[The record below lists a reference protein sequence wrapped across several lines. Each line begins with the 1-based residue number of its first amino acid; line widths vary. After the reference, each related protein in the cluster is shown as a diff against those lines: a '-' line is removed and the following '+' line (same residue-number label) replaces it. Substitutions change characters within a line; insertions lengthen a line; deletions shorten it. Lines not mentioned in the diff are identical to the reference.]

1 MIKSGT
7 SCDSHSTCFHFRLM
21 NSTEITPQT
30 DRKVKSYLWIILLF
44 DLLVLGLTI
53 RRAVLLGKSP
63 MRYFGE
69 TGIISWF
76 SCIQLLIL
84 SGLAWKIYRI
94 RKLAP
99 IETKGKKLPQT
110 LWKLIA
116 IGFLF
121 LAVDEIVQI
130 HETTDVLIPWLF
142 NIPEDH
148 NLLQFDGVIVAA
160 YSAVGAYILY
170 SFWDEFQQYK
180 SAFYLFVL
188 GFALKA
194 TMVFI
199 DLGTDDD
206 SIFSFWLADPKRHK
220 LIYEWIQTVE
230 ESFKILAEGAFIA
243 AFLVCVQ
250 IAKRITRKQ
259 MSE

>member
-1 MIKSGT
+1 MS
-7 SCDSHSTCFHFRLM
+7 L
-21 NSTEITPQT
+21 TEIYPKTNQ
-30 DRKVKSYLWIILLF
+30 KVKSYLWMILLF
-44 DLLVLGLTI
+44 DLVFLGLTI

-63 MRYFGE
+63 MVYFGE
-69 TGIISWF
+69 TGIISWL
-76 SCIQLLIL
+76 SCLQLLIL

-130 HETTDVLIPWLF
+130 HEATDFLIHWVF
-142 NIPEDH
+142 QIPD
-148 NLLQFDGVIVAA
+148 NSKFLQLDGLIVAG
-160 YSAVGAYILY
+160 YSAIGAYILY
-170 SFWDEFQQYK
+170 SFWDEFKRYK
-180 SAFYLFVL
+180 PAFYLFVL
-188 GFALKA
+188 GFAFKA

-220 LIYEWIQTVE
+220 LMYDWVQTVE

-243 AFLVCVQ
+243 AFIACLQ
-250 IAKRITRKQ
+250 IAKRMTRNQ
-259 MSE
+259 IPE

>member
-1 MIKSGT
+1 
-7 SCDSHSTCFHFRLM
+7 M
-21 NSTEITPQT
+21 NFTENTPQT
-30 DRKVKSYLWIILLF
+30 DRKVKSYLWMILLF
-44 DLLVLGLTI
+44 DCVVLGLTI

-76 SCIQLLIL
+76 SCLQLLIL

-99 IETKGKKLPQT
+99 VETKQKHKPQT
-110 LWKLIA
+110 LWKLIS
-116 IGFLF
+116 IGFFF
-121 LAVDEIVQI
+121 LAVDEIAQI
-130 HETTDVLIPWLF
+130 HETTDVLIQWLF
-142 NIPEDH
+142 NVPDGH
-148 NLLQFDGVIVAA
+148 NILRFDGVIVAG

-170 SFWDEFQQYK
+170 SFADEFKRYK
-180 SAFYLFVL
+180 PTFYLFFL
-188 GFALKA
+188 GFAFKA
-194 TMVFI
+194 TMVLI

-206 SIFSFWLADPKRHK
+206 SIFSFWLADPKRHQ
-220 LIYEWIQTVE
+220 LVYDWIQTVE

-243 AFLVCVQ
+243 AFIACLQ

-259 MSE
+259 ITP